1 MTFKPQMIIPALLA
15 SASLMTGSAIAHEH
29 EAPVSFESTQLSKN
43 LYLLQ
48 SGKGGNLALSVG
60 DDGLL
65 LIDDDYADISDKT
78 RAAIAEISAEPVK
91 FVVNTHWHFDHAGGN
106 QMLGEQGAV
115 IVAHDNVRKRLLSG
129 GEVKAFGAKIPPA
142 PKAALPVLTF
152 ADSMTFHWNG
162 SAIEVVHP
170 GASGHTDGDAVIYF
184 VEDNVVHM
192 GDLYFS
198 GLYPFVDS
206 SSGGSLAGVITS
218 VNKVLARIDGDTRVI
233 PGHGPL
239 SNKSELKTYRD
250 MLVAVQEKLS
260 GFKQQGKTV
269 EQVVAEKPTA
279 EFDAQWGKG
288 FLNADTWVGIVYNA
302 L

>member
-1 MTFKPQMIIPALLA
+1 MTLKTLFVLPALMA
-15 SASLMTGSAIAHEH
+15 SACFFAGAASAHEH
-29 EAPVSFESTQLSKN
+29 EAPISFKNTQLSSN
-43 LYLLQ
+43 LYMLQ
-48 SGKGGNLALSVG
+48 GKGGNLALSVG

-65 LIDDDYADISDKT
+65 LIDDDYAEISDIT
-78 RAAIAEISAEPVK
+78 RAAIASISPEPVK

-129 GEVKAFGAKIPPA
+129 GEIKAFGAKIPPA
-142 PKAALPVLTF
+142 KKAALPVLTF

-162 SAIEVVHP
+162 ASIDVVHP

-198 GLYPFVDS
+198 GLYPFIDS
-206 SSGGSLAGVITS
+206 SSGGSLAGVIDS
-218 VNKVLARIDGDTRVI
+218 VDKVLSRIDGDTRII

-239 SNKSELKTYRD
+239 SNKSELQTYRA
-250 MLVAVQEKLS
+250 MLSRMQEKLTM
-260 GFKQQGKTV
+260 FKQQGKTL
-269 EQVVAEKPTA
+269 EEVVAAKPSA
-279 EFDAQWGKG
+279 EFDAQWGNG
-288 FLNADTWVGIVYNA
+288 FLNADTWVAIVYNA

>member
-1 MTFKPQMIIPALLA
+1 MTFKTHFVFPALLA
-15 SASLMTGSAIAHEH
+15 SACFMAGTAAAHEH

-60 DDGLL
+60 EDGLL
-65 LIDDDYADISDKT
+65 LIDDDYADIADKT

-106 QMLGEQGAV
+106 QLLGEQGAI

-129 GEVKAFGAKIPPA
+129 GEIKAFSAQIPPA
-142 PKAALPVLTF
+142 QKAALPVLTF
-152 ADSMTFHWNG
+152 ADSMSFHWNG
-162 SAIEVVHP
+162 ATIDVVHP

-184 VEDNVVHM
+184 AEDNVVHM
-192 GDLYFS
+192 GDLYFA
-198 GLYPFVDS
+198 GLYPFIDG
-206 SSGGSLAGVITS
+206 SSGGSLAGVIAS
-218 VNKVLARIDGDTRVI
+218 VDKVLARIDADTRII

-239 SNKSELKTYRD
+239 SNKRELLKYRE
-250 MLVAVQEKLS
+250 MLTSVQKKLMQ
-260 GFKQQGKTV
+260 FKQQGKTV
-269 EQVVAEKPTA
+269 EQVVAAKPTA
-279 EFDAQWGKG
+279 EFDTEWGQG
-288 FLNADTWVGIVYNA
+288 FLNADTWVAIVYQA